1 MQPLLVF
8 DVKIKSVNDSTLLL
22 NCYTLLKYVLLNVV
36 LLLDLDTHITYI
48 SESVCCKEKDNAG
61 KKEHCYY
68 NMSLCVGVGRYVG
81 VH

>member
-36 LLLDLDTHITYI
+36 LVYSVTGVTLVLLFLFLEMDLDTHIT
-48 SESVCCKEKDNAG
+48 
-61 KKEHCYY
+61 
-68 NMSLCVGVGRYVG
+68 
-81 VH
+81 